1 MSNDVLKQPKTKVSN
16 AHGITVDMD
25 AKLTGLAV
33 NRKFNIKADTDSP
46 QREINVNI
54 DFSMVDITW
63 LLNKALR
70 TIVIDQQRTL
80 RQLGD
85 EVLATKEQAGVEN
98 VLLDPT
104 PTRSKL
110 SDSEKAMRLLAKLD
124 DETKAKL
131 LAELNGK

>member
-1 MSNDVLKQPKTKVSN
+1 
-16 AHGITVDMD
+16 MD